1 VVKTPGQRNCS
12 SITFAP
18 SSGNEEHY

>member
-1 VVKTPGQRNCS
+1 VVKSPGQRNCS